1 MSVTPPWV
9 KLGQQGCE
17 DRARSL
23 RQPLWLKVS
32 YMAYSRVGANGCAPF
47 PKREELAKLL
57 GKRRQDI
64 DRAIRTAIGYGFLEE
79 ASCAECLCPPGDF
92 VESGM
97 GSSRKECAVHPRDG
111 TNYALSPAPEEERSI
126 EGRSVAAGQG
136 ENVKHSVLQTEALSA
151 ANPIHSVLQG
161 V

>member
-1 MSVTPPWV
+1 MRHRTAGLDHQAGSLLPELRGVLLTLARHTDNLPAGPAVPPV
-9 KLGQQGCE
+9 RCPPS
-17 DRARSL
+17 RVNP

-79 ASCAECLCPPGDF
+79 ASCAECVRPPGFF
-92 VESGM
+92 VGFAM
-97 GSSRKECAVHPRDG
+97 GISRKECAV
-111 TNYALSPAPEEERSI
+111 
-126 EGRSVAAGQG
+126 
-136 ENVKHSVLQTEALSA
+136 
-151 ANPIHSVLQG
+151 
-161 V
+161 